1 MRWVGYGFIHLSN
14 FKTDVYIVLG
24 PFCGE
29 YHYCI
34 YLYVWLKWEHC
45 WSIFQA
51 SEPRPITNQM
61 VCNKSTSLGLFC
73 LYWKADVTKKTS
85 YRPTAYR
92 IVKQQSFEVRRRI
105 KISLYLDCERCR
117 VEKKHKARCKS
128 SWE

>member
-29 YHYCI
+29 YYYCI

-45 WSIFQA
+45 WSIFRLVNPVQLLIRGSA
-51 SEPRPITNQM
+51 INLLRLVFSAFIGRL
-61 VCNKSTSLGLFC
+61 TSLRRHLIGLR
-73 LYWKADVTKKTS
+73 LIGLWSNSLSRSDVEL
-85 YRPTAYR
+85 R
-92 IVKQQSFEVRRRI
+92 
-105 KISLYLDCERCR
+105 SLYLDCERCR